1 MLQKIMG
8 NTPIMTPLRE
18 DRLGGMGGIINDVA
32 GYRNYKEALGF
43 TFRYFSTEMF
53 QNGEIKLLS
62 IDGIAP
68 TLENIRN
75 GSYPFIADCC
85 IITVKPRSGNVQ
97 KIVDFM
103 FSPAGRELVEKT
115 GYIPIPEVSPSV
127 QSR

>member
-1 MLQKIMG
+1 M
-8 NTPIMTPLRE
+8 PPLKE

-32 GYRNYKEALGF
+32 GYRNYQEAVGF

-53 QNGEIKLLS
+53 KNGEIKLLA
-62 IDGIAP
+62 IDGIEP
-68 TLENIRN
+68 TVENIRN

-85 IITVKPRSGNVQ
+85 IITVKPRTENIK

-115 GYIPIPEVSPSV
+115 GYVPIEKEEK
-127 QSR
+127 